1 MASLGHPVVGDTL
14 YGAPAQIHLAPATG
28 RAHTPRRKAV
38 EPGASQPT
46 LRLERNFL
54 HAAELALAHPLTGR
68 ALEFQAPLPD
78 ELEQFLK
85 ELTTE
90 LTTQRLP
97 APAAAF
103 AGRERIQ

>member
-1 MASLGHPVVGDTL
+1 MASFGHPVVGDTL
-14 YGAPAQIHLAPATG
+14 YGAPAQIHLAPETG
-28 RAHTPRRKAV
+28 RAHTPRRKAAD
-38 EPGASQPT
+38 PSAAQPT

-85 ELTTE
+85 QLTTE

-97 APAAAF
+97 TPAAAS